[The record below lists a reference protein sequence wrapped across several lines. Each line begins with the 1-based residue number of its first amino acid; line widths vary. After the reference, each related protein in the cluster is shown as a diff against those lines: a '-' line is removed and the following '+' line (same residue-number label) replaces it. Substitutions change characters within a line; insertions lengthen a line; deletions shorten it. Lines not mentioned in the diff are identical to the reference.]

1 MQAAV
6 TRGRSKS
13 PTGGTGR
20 DVSGDAV
27 ASEVDSLLGAARQTY
42 LDALPI
48 AAAIVTANADE
59 PLLEAANELF
69 RSIAEWDERLGER
82 RLSQI
87 RLLRTGTLASRL
99 ATFLKSH
106 D

>member
-1 MQAAV
+1 MQAAA
-6 TRGRSKS
+6 TRGKDKTPS
-13 PTGGTGR
+13 PGR
-20 DVSGDAV
+20 EAAPV
-27 ASEVDSLLGAARQTY
+27 ASAEQVSQMEAMLAGARQTY

-48 AAAIVTANADE
+48 AAAIVTSIPNE

-87 RLLRTGTLASRL
+87 
-99 ATFLKSH
+99 
-106 D
+106 